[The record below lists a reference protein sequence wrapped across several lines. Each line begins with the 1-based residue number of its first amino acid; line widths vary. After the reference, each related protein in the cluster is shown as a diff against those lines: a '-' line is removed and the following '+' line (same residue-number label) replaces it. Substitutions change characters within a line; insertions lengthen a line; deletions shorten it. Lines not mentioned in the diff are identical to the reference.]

1 MKKIILASASP
12 RRKELLAKIGLKF
25 SIEKS
30 NIKED
35 LGTNLSP
42 KKLAEYLS
50 YRKAYKISKKHSN
63 ATIIA
68 ADTLVVLNNKVI
80 GKPKNSKDAK
90 KILRKLSGKAHS
102 VITAF
107 TIIDTKTNK
116 ISTRS
121 VETKVFMKK
130 LTEKEINYYIKTEE
144 PLDKAGAYGIQ
155 GFGGIFIEKI
165 DGDYYNIVGL
175 PLTTFIKELKKFN
188 INVL

>member
-30 NIKED
+30 DIKE
-35 LGTNLSP
+35 NLELKLTP
-42 KKLAEYLS
+42 KKLAECLS
-50 YRKAYKISKKHSN
+50 YRKAYKVSKRYSN
-63 ATIIA
+63 AVIIA
-68 ADTLVVLNNKVI
+68 ADTIVVLNGKII
-80 GKPKNSKDAK
+80 GKPKNSKEAV
-90 KILRKLSGKAHS
+90 KILKKLSGKIHS

-116 ISTRS
+116 SITKF

-130 LTEKEINYYIKTEE
+130 LTEKEINYYVNTGE

-165 DGDYYNIVGL
+165 DGDYYNVVGM
-175 PLTTFIKELKKFN
+175 PLTALVRELKKFDVH
-188 INVL
+188 VL

>member
-30 NIKED
+30 NIEEGLD
-35 LGTNLSP
+35 LKLTP
-42 KKLAEYLS
+42 KKLAERLS

-63 ATIIA
+63 AVIIA
-68 ADTLVVLNNKVI
+68 ADTVVVLNGKII
-80 GKPKNSKDAK
+80 GKPKNPKEAVS
-90 KILRKLSGKAHS
+90 ILKKLSGKIHS

-107 TIIDTKTNK
+107 TIFDTKTSK
-116 ISTRS
+116 SITKS

-130 LTEKEINYYIKTEE
+130 LTEKEINYYVNTGE

-165 DGDYYNIVGL
+165 DGDYYNVVGL
-175 PLTTFIKELKKFN
+175 PLTALIRELKNFG